1 MKINQSGMLQ
11 LLFLF
16 SATTFHSILI
26 FIRILFWAI
35 LLSILPNY
43 MESYSMTFIF
53 PGLWFLIIPE
63 MKVPLKKLGTM
74 LTAIQPAPMT
84 LLFPWNTVE
93 LQRKKDGL
101 TVSNGS
107 VPKCTTIKAESV
119 IAINLAA
126 LPKGAGQLTPTKIW
140 IYECFPESNVILMN
154 GMILIK

>member
-26 FIRILFWAI
+26 FIQILFLEILPLI
-35 LLSILPNY
+35 LLSC

-53 PGLWFLIIPE
+53 PGHWSLITPE
-63 MKVPLKKLGTM
+63 MKVPSKRLDTM
-74 LTAIQPAPMT
+74 PTVIQPARMI

-107 VPKCTTIKAESV
+107 VPKCTTIKAGSV

-154 GMILIK
+154 GIASIK